1 MTETNTEQLK
11 KLFHQAIIDLYKQ
24 IIKSV
29 KYKPTRLM
37 DYINKYGGYE
47 AAVKYISTE
56 SNVQDFAI
64 LWEKERLDL
73 SVEALIT
80 NEQYR
85 PLFSEDI
92 LSFCDRKLKEYSYAP
107 NKIEEVEEPTGYV
120 DEEEKIDLAELLKQ
134 KELYLP
140 KIKKKEY
147 PVYQKSVGITVDDWK
162 RILTNTK
169 IVTANNLDLLL
180 RIYAI
185 GDQVG
190 PKELSAEEGYSST
203 YPYKEVTTALGKR
216 IKMELKVDVP
226 TGEDGKPIWWHLL
239 FNGGLKDNAA
249 FEWSLKN
256 DLRTAI
262 KELIETGTIQE
273 VHVQAK
279 KELQPVEEEQL
290 VKIEKAEEKTEAKPD
305 HKKDDGL
312 SAFDRLFEAIMSPTP
327 TKEKTVDKSKDETE
341 NIVNTSASV
350 EKTVIMPNVEKS
362 ATSKEIEQV
371 KEDKTI
377 DESTSI
383 QTAKKIE
390 ENVVEPTVKQE
401 ESDLDYKARI
411 KKECIEYYG
420 AICDLCG
427 FDFGYTY
434 GEKYEDCIEVH
445 NIHGHAEEII
455 ESTHPI
461 QDLIPVCCNCHRI
474 IHSQNPP
481 ISVEKMRKMVKA

>member
-11 KLFHQAIIDLYKQ
+11 KLFHQEIIDLYKQ

-37 DYINKYGGYE
+37 DYINRYGGYE

-56 SNVQDFAI
+56 SNVQDFTI

-80 NEQYR
+80 KEQYR
-85 PLFSEDI
+85 ELFSEDI

-107 NKIEEVEEPTGYV
+107 NKIEKVEEPTGYF

-134 KELYLP
+134 KEMYLS
-140 KIKKKEY
+140 KMKKKEY
-147 PVYQKSVGITVDDWK
+147 PIYQKSVGISIEDWK
-162 RILTNTK
+162 SILTNTK
-169 IVTANNLDLLL
+169 VVTANNLDLLL

-203 YPYKEVTTALGKR
+203 YPYKEVMTALGKR

-239 FNGGLKDNAA
+239 FNGGLKDNSA

-256 DLRTAI
+256 DLRVAI
-262 KELIETGTIQE
+262 KELIEAGSIQE
-273 VHVQAK
+273 IQVQAQK
-279 KELQPVEEEQL
+279 TLQHVEEEQ
-290 VKIEKAEEKTEAKPD
+290 VIKPAKAEEKVGT
-305 HKKDDGL
+305 KKEDDL
-312 SAFDRLFEAIMSPTP
+312 SAFDRLFEAIMAPTP
-327 TKEKTVDKSKDETE
+327 AKEEPQAKLKEEKVPNVSVANEIRKSTLETPVVPKTV
-341 NIVNTSASV
+341 
-350 EKTVIMPNVEKS
+350 EK
-362 ATSKEIEQV
+362 
-371 KEDKTI
+371 
-377 DESTSI
+377 
-383 QTAKKIE
+383 
-390 ENVVEPTVKQE
+390 VVEVDKVEPVVTPAVETVQKAE
-401 ESDLDYKARI
+401 NKDLSLDYKTRL

-420 AICDLCG
+420 AICDICG

-434 GEKYEDCIEVH
+434 GEAYEECIEIH
-445 NIHGHAEEII
+445 NIHGVEE
-455 ESTHPI
+455 EVTEDTHPT
-461 QDLIPVCCNCHRI
+461 QDLIPVCCNCHKV

-481 ISVEKMRKMVKA
+481 ISVERMRKIVKA

>member
-1 MTETNTEQLK
+1 MK
-11 KLFHQAIIDLYKQ
+11 D
-24 IIKSV
+24 
-29 KYKPTRLM
+29 
-37 DYINKYGGYE
+37 
-47 AAVKYISTE
+47 
-56 SNVQDFAI
+56 
-64 LWEKERLDL
+64 
-73 SVEALIT
+73 AL
-80 NEQYR
+80 
-85 PLFSEDI
+85 I
-92 LSFCDRKLKEYSYAP
+92 LSFTFACGVMFMVPA
-107 NKIEEVEEPTGYV
+107 
-120 DEEEKIDLAELLKQ
+120 
-134 KELYLP
+134 
-140 KIKKKEY
+140 
-147 PVYQKSVGITVDDWK
+147 
-162 RILTNTK
+162 
-169 IVTANNLDLLL
+169 
-180 RIYAI
+180 
-185 GDQVG
+185 
-190 PKELSAEEGYSST
+190 
-203 YPYKEVTTALGKR
+203 YKEVTTALGKR